1 MNSARVHIIAPVWEY
16 LNKAIE
22 DQAMLS
28 DVSQQV
34 PGEAADDLVDLLKA
48 GMYEDFLETYRQKA
62 KVCKDGAVV
71 LAEMINERMRKMFPE
86 CETTLVVSQQMHDK
100 HLVVIQDG
108 SRFFGDSWTV
118 TRNMFVV

>member
-1 MNSARVHIIAPVWEY
+1 
-16 LNKAIE
+16 
-22 DQAMLS
+22 
-28 DVSQQV
+28 
-34 PGEAADDLVDLLKA
+34 
-48 GMYEDFLETYRQKA
+48 
-62 KVCKDGAVV
+62 
-71 LAEMINERMRKMFPE
+71 MINERMKKLFPE

>member
-1 MNSARVHIIAPVWEY
+1 
-16 LNKAIE
+16 
-22 DQAMLS
+22 MLS

-34 PGEAADDLVDLLKA
+34 PGEAADDLINLLKA
-48 GMYEDFLETYRQKA
+48 GMYEDFLETYKTSA
-62 KVCKDGAVV
+62 KSCKNGAVV
-71 LAEMINERMRKMFPE
+71 LAEMINERMRKLFPD
-86 CETTLVVSQQMHDK
+86 CETTLIVSQQMQDK